1 MTAQKLNISYCEELR
16 KLGFNG
22 GEIEIIA
29 SDSRWRKNIQRI
41 LLNNDYRLILSK
53 LSTHDNRIECE
64 LKLSV
69 PCIQQ
74 SGETFSANGK
84 KTIKTFS
91 FKIQSTGN
99 TTEAILGQ
107 ACKEQIFEIEN
118 RIDNYPD
125 LCTTRIEII

>member
-29 SDSRWRKNIQRI
+29 SDSRWRENIQRI

-74 SGETFSANGK
+74 SGETFSF
-84 KTIKTFS
+84 I
-91 FKIQSTGN
+91 IQSTGN